1 MTSSAAPLAIADRA
15 LLAALR
21 GWSESVDTR
30 FWNCFEPGWRQILQN
45 GWNEVI
51 ALSPEEAQ
59 EQVRRE
65 QQAQR
70 HPDWSRIHPSW
81 WLRALK
87 NESPAVQR
95 AVVAHAPRSIREPLK
110 TGLGL
115 SDEDVQGLG
124 ASQPEALSAAMA
136 LWSERL
142 VGDWPDRDDP
152 LVIVALTQLD
162 LAEITRLIAAVGLAK
177 WTLSGSDVSASNPQ
191 SHARRLHLAV
201 QSAFAGLDPRL
212 KTQAELDVARFG
224 QVEQDKLGSIGLITF
239 ARLLEVSEPYRMRWA
254 LQHLPY
260 SVAKLMRTQMTRAK
274 SSDPAIVGWES
285 ELLRFVWDRL
295 RDEGRIADTRGAMP

>member
-115 SDEDVQGLG
+115 RTKTYKVLG
-124 ASQPEALSAAMA
+124 HLS
-136 LWSERL
+136 
-142 VGDWPDRDDP
+142 
-152 LVIVALTQLD
+152 
-162 LAEITRLIAAVGLAK
+162 
-177 WTLSGSDVSASNPQ
+177 
-191 SHARRLHLAV
+191 
-201 QSAFAGLDPRL
+201 PRL
-212 KTQAELDVARFG
+212 
-224 QVEQDKLGSIGLITF
+224 
-239 ARLLEVSEPYRMRWA
+239 
-254 LQHLPY
+254 
-260 SVAKLMRTQMTRAK
+260 
-274 SSDPAIVGWES
+274 
-285 ELLRFVWDRL
+285 
-295 RDEGRIADTRGAMP
+295 